1 MLAFFLEHREEM
13 EDFAGKLK
21 ALNDSDP
28 DYHYQYA
35 VEENALYGYDGEAI
49 RAKVC
54 VTEHPVL
61 ADAAFF
67 GDKAPFLGV
76 YWGDLLFECD
86 ACFFWRYV
94 HTVEGQIYAELS
106 LFYTEDEPVT
116 DEYTIVE
123 PLGDNWYFYCEYKE

>member
-1 MLAFFLEHREEM
+1 M
-13 EDFAGKLK
+13 
-21 ALNDSDP
+21 
-28 DYHYQYA
+28 
-35 VEENALYGYDGEAI
+35 
-49 RAKVC
+49 
-54 VTEHPVL
+54 
-61 ADAAFF
+61 
-67 GDKAPFLGV
+67 
-76 YWGDLLFECD
+76 FECD